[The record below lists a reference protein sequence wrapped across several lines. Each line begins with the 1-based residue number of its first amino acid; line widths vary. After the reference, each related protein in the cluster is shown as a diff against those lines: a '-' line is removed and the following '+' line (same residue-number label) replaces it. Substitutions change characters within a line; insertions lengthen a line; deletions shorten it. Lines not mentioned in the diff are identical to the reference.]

1 MKKKKKITIKVCM
14 GSSCYARGNAA
25 NLEFIE
31 NFIKEHHLEAN
42 MEIFGGR
49 CENRCAEGPNVII
62 NGEVCKFASKENL
75 EKVLNKYV
83 TQQV

>member
-1 MKKKKKITIKVCM
+1 MTQNEKITIKVCM
-14 GSSCYARGNAA
+14 GSSCYARGNAS

-31 NFIKEHHLEAN
+31 NYIKEHHLEAN

-75 EKVLNKYV
+75 EKILSKYV